1 MSPSF
6 VVLTV
11 PLAYHIAVD
20 LGSLYI
26 SLLIL
31 KGLTMQQAHAYT
43 FCAQTAD
50 PVACYDSIPDR
61 LEMQESYISG
71 DYELLPQ
78 YTPGQ
83 FYHYVNPQPLKHTA
97 PPSACYPTSPSSYCR

>member
-1 MSPSF
+1 
-6 VVLTV
+6 VLCSNG
-11 PLAYHIAVD
+11 PLAYHLVMD

-31 KGLTMQQAHAYT
+31 KGLTMQQAQAYS
-43 FCAQTAD
+43 FCAQTSD

-61 LEMQESYISG
+61 QEMQERYITG
-71 DYELLPQ
+71 DYELPPQ

-97 PPSACYPTSPSSYCR
+97 PPSACYPTSPSPYCR

>member
-1 MSPSF
+1 M
-6 VVLTV
+6 
-11 PLAYHIAVD
+11 D

-31 KGLTMQQAHAYT
+31 RGLTMQEAHAYG

-50 PVACYDSIPDR
+50 PVACYDSIPSR
-61 LEMQESYISG
+61 QEMQESYMTG
-71 DYELLPQ
+71 DYELPPQ

-97 PPSACYPTSPSSYCR
+97 PPSACYPSSPSPYCR

>member
-1 MSPSF
+1 M
-6 VVLTV
+6 
-11 PLAYHIAVD
+11 D

-31 KGLTMQQAHAYT
+31 KGLTMQQAQAHT

-61 LEMQESYISG
+61 PEMQESYISG
-71 DYELLPQ
+71 VYELPPQ
-78 YTPGQ
+78 CTPGQ
-83 FYHYVNPQPLKHTA
+83 FYHYVNPQPLQHTA
-97 PPSACYPTSPSSYCR
+97 PPSACYPTSPSSYYR